1 MKNTLVDNNQA
12 FDFGKTSKN
21 YAKYRDIYPKE
32 LFDNLLNLGVGLK
45 NTNWLDLG
53 TGTGVLPRAL
63 AKYGANIIGTDISEN
78 QIKEAINLSKEFE
91 NIKYKACSAEKTK
104 LESDY
109 FDAITACQCF
119 WYFKPE
125 LIVPEIKRMI
135 KNNGVFVKIYM
146 DWAEDDEIATAS
158 TSLIK
163 KLNPDWNSGKAAIE
177 DLKKHYFDNPLFRT
191 FDVAIPFTRE
201 TWHGRMLTCRGVQ
214 GSMNDETLKKFVN
227 EHLKILEKYPEEFLI
242 KHKLF
247 IISYKITK

>member
-1 MKNTLVDNNQA
+1 MRNIYVDNNQA
-12 FDFGKTSKN
+12 FDFGKTSKY
-21 YAKYRDIYPKE
+21 YAKYRDIYPNE
-32 LFDNLLNLGVGLK
+32 LFEKLLSYGVGVK
-45 NTNWLDLG
+45 NSNWLDLG

-63 AKYGANIIGTDISEN
+63 AKSGANIIATDISEN
-78 QIKEAINLSKEFE
+78 QISQARELSKNFD
-91 NIKYKACSAEKTK
+91 NIEYKVCSAENTG
-104 LESDY
+104 LNSNY
-109 FDAITACQCF
+109 FDSITACQCF

-201 TWHGRMLTCRGVQ
+201 TWHGRMLTCRGVK
-214 GSMNDETLKKFVN
+214 GSMNENTIKVFEN
-227 EHLKILEKYPEEFLI
+227 EHTKILENYPKEFLI
-242 KHKLF
+242 KHKVF
-247 IISYKITK
+247 IVSYKIKK